1 MLDPTPSPSSA
12 ASTPSYSGI
21 KRPYAAN
28 GSPSTAAQLEVTAH
42 PESLQ
47 SNGYSP
53 PSAMS
58 AMSRPGTSTSPQKP
72 INHDTQPAPS
82 GSHSTFRNVSACNR
96 CRIRKNRCD
105 QRLPRCQSC
114 EKAKVHCVGYDPA
127 TKREIPRSYVFFLES
142 RVAYLEGLLTENG
155 ITFRAPEAHEGE
167 GGELR
172 QAELARAG
180 GDAAHSK
187 DGRGLAGANDKF
199 SFNAPGSDA
208 GIKHESREERQTSP
222 RSMPPKTGREIRNN
236 QYGRKPQVDDA
247 NRRIDKL
254 VSSVG
259 MVPVQGTSDPRY
271 LGSTSGISFAR
282 VVFAAVRSSVS
293 SSVSERGS
301 IRPGSRRQ
309 SAATTVNK
317 SDNSSNPSGGAGGG
331 MHSMRDSYFGLQTKP
346 IMKQAPFPDR
356 EIAQRLVNLYFE
368 YSNAQIPILHRVE
381 FMEVFNRVYATEEK
395 HRSARDLYLLNIVCA
410 IGAGIIFDAKG
421 DGDNTSQDVKEEGG
435 RRSTSPS
442 PAHKRRRLSKQQH
455 QPEEYHAS
463 AVVHLESCLGS
474 SSSTDGFGGGL
485 EELQAV
491 LLLASFALLRPVAP
505 GLWYIAGVAVRLAID
520 LGLHHEDGTGVD
532 SVDEVEVARRMS
544 RMDSIDEHSS
554 EQVRAK
560 LKVDP
565 RERGRREFVRDLRR
579 RLWWCVYSFDR
590 LVSTCVGRPFGITDQ
605 VITTEF
611 PSLLDDEYITK
622 AGLVTAPKGAPTYK
636 LVAHHYF
643 KLRLLQSEIQEVL
656 QYQQAML
663 ARKKG
668 RNRNNSSM
676 HTNLPSPFLQKFDSF
691 RSWRRDIHRR
701 LDEWI
706 RSSPQPHE
714 IRVQFSVQFLEL
726 NYWQTLISL
735 YRQSLTVPKPLASE
749 RTPTEDVSSPSLASV
764 EDPEDEDDVYLMVAE
779 AGQKVLR
786 IYRQLHRVRLVNF
799 TYLATHHLFMAGI
812 SFLYAIWHSPAVR
825 SRLTL
830 DDVDF
835 TVLAATSVL
844 KDLIEKCPPAEACR
858 DAFERMSKA
867 TVQMG
872 LSTTGFGQQVGSI
885 GDRMSTH
892 NSSPQSRQQNQ
903 SPNSDSQYFHDTS
916 FQRAYPHQHYTPSSR
931 ISRPLDSIPEQPV
944 EARTSEPGT
953 DNRFSITSFLST
965 PIDSS
970 KIGKSQSSSPPQQH
984 ERRDIPNRAAST
996 TPEQRSPRSA
1006 SRQLG
1011 DPFSHNQFG
1020 NHLPIAHPQ
1029 PQQPQQHQP
1038 NQQHYAYTNPFE
1050 SRTPQPQHQQQFHS
1064 PQPSQATTPFYL
1076 SGLDFLDGPSRPF
1089 TSDNQMVYTSGA
1101 GASGVDMSTL
1111 PLYSPDSAHAALTGN
1126 SALDLGFGV
1135 GMAVDFQHDWSENT
1149 GFDLFDGLFFGGGG

>member
-1 MLDPTPSPSSA
+1 
-12 ASTPSYSGI
+12 
-21 KRPYAAN
+21 
-28 GSPSTAAQLEVTAH
+28 
-42 PESLQ
+42 
-47 SNGYSP
+47 
-53 PSAMS
+53 
-58 AMSRPGTSTSPQKP
+58 MSRPGTSASQRSTNLEVPPASATS
-72 INHDTQPAPS
+72 HT
-82 GSHSTFRNVSACNR
+82 TFRNVSACNR

-142 RVAYLEGLLTENG
+142 RVAYLEALLTENG
-155 ITFRAPEAHEGE
+155 VAFRPPEAHEGE
-167 GGELR
+167 GDELR
-172 QAELARAG
+172 LASLARASAAIGAAAEGGG
-180 GDAAHSK
+180 GDEAQDATHAK
-187 DGRGLAGANDKF
+187 EAGTKERLPLN
-199 SFNAPGSDA
+199 NNNNIAPGSSDA
-208 GIKHESREERQTSP
+208 RVKREPASP
-222 RSMPPKTGREIRNN
+222 LSVPAKTAARSNSSLYG
-236 QYGRKPQVDDA
+236 GRKSLADDA
-247 NRRIDKL
+247 SRRIDRL

-282 VVFAAVRSSVS
+282 VVFSAVRSSVS

-309 SAATTVNK
+309 SAAASASKNG
-317 SDNSSNPSGGAGGG
+317 SDGAAGGG

-356 EIAQRLVNLYFE
+356 EVSQRLVSLYFE

-395 HRSARDLYLLNIVCA
+395 QRSARDLYFLNIVCA
-410 IGAGIIFDAKG
+410 IGAGVIFDAKG
-421 DGDNTSQDVKEEGG
+421 DGEPTSQEMKNDNS
-435 RRSTSPS
+435 RQSPTPS

-532 SVDEVEVARRMS
+532 SIDEVEVARRMS

-554 EQVRAK
+554 EQFRAK

-565 RERGRREFVRDLRR
+565 RERGRREFIRDFRR

-622 AGLVTAPKGAPTYK
+622 AGFVAAPSGAPSYK

-656 QYQQAML
+656 QHQQAML
-663 ARKKG
+663 ARKNG
-668 RNRNNSSM
+668 RNRNNSFM
-676 HTNLPSPFLQKFDSF
+676 HTELPSPFLQKFDSF
-691 RSWRRDIHRR
+691 RFWRIDIHRR

-706 RSSPQPHE
+706 LSAPKAHE
-714 IRVQFSVQFLEL
+714 IGVQFSLQFLEL

-764 EDPEDEDDVYLMVAE
+764 EEPEDEDDVYSMVAE

-872 LSTTGFGQQVGSI
+872 LSTTGFGQQVGV
-885 GDRMSTH
+885 GDRLGTH
-892 NSSPQSRQQNQ
+892 SPGAQSRTQHQNQ
-903 SPNSDSQYFHDTS
+903 NQNQNQTSDSQYFHNTP
-916 FQRAYPHQHYTPSSR
+916 FYKPYPQQPYYHGPRPSR
-931 ISRPLDSIPEQPV
+931 TLDSIPEQPV
-944 EARTSEPGT
+944 GSRPVEPCT
-953 DNRFSITSFLST
+953 DNRFSITSFLSN
-965 PIDSS
+965 PVDSS
-970 KIGKSQSSSPPQQH
+970 KIGKVQSSSPPQYH
-984 ERRDIPNRAAST
+984 EHRDIPSRAVST
-996 TPEQRSPRSA
+996 TPEKRSPKSA
-1006 SRQLG
+1006 SCQLEDSFSPSQFNSQLQAASQRQQQQQQSPHHQPTHHYTYT
-1011 DPFSHNQFG
+1011 DPF
-1020 NHLPIAHPQ
+1020 A
-1029 PQQPQQHQP
+1029 
-1038 NQQHYAYTNPFE
+1038 
-1050 SRTPQPQHQQQFHS
+1050 SRTPQPNPHQQQFHS
-1064 PQPSQATTPFYL
+1064 PQATSQAGAPFDV
-1076 SGLDFLDGPSRPF
+1076 SELDDLLNSPSRVY
-1089 TSDNQMVYTSGA
+1089 TSDNQAVYTSGE
-1101 GASGVDMSTL
+1101 GADINLTNL
-1111 PLYSPDSAHAALTGN
+1111 PLYSPDSTHAAMAGN

-1135 GMAVDFQHDWSENT
+1135 GTAVDFQHDWNENT

>member
-1 MLDPTPSPSSA
+1 MLDPPTPSPASS
-12 ASTPSYSGI
+12 ASTPSSSGI
-21 KRPYAAN
+21 KRAYAPN
-28 GSPSTAAQLEVTAH
+28 GSPGSAAQLELTAR
-42 PESLQ
+42 PGSLQ
-47 SNGYSP
+47 SAADNTVSYCYSP
-53 PSAMS
+53 PPPAMS
-58 AMSRPGTSTSPQKP
+58 AMSRPSTSASQKS
-72 INHDTQPAPS
+72 INHEIQSSSA
-82 GSHSTFRNVSACNR
+82 GSHATFRNVSACNR

-142 RVAYLEGLLTENG
+142 RVAYLETLLRANG
-155 ITFRAPEAHEGE
+155 IAFRPPEAHEGE
-167 GGELR
+167 EDELQQASNYLLRGG
-172 QAELARAG
+172 G
-180 GDAAHSK
+180 GDAAHAK
-187 DGRGLAGANDKF
+187 DGSSSNVR
-199 SFNAPGSDA
+199 
-208 GIKHESREERQTSP
+208 IKHESRDERETSP
-222 RSMPPKTGREIRNN
+222 RSGAAKTARDSKSNDNN
-236 QYGRKPQVDDA
+236 NSNNTNQRGSRKSLVDDA

-282 VVFAAVRSSVS
+282 VVFSAVRSSVS

-309 SAATTVNK
+309 SAIANANK
-317 SDNSSNPSGGAGGG
+317 NEAAGNGSGGG

-356 EIAQRLVNLYFE
+356 EVAQRLVSLYFE

-381 FMEVFNRVYATEEK
+381 FMELFNRIYATEAK
-395 HRSARDLYLLNIVCA
+395 QRSARDLYFLNIVCA

-421 DGDNTSQDVKEEGG
+421 DGDAASQEVKGEDG
-435 RRSTSPS
+435 RRSASPS
-442 PAHKRRRLSKQQH
+442 PAQKRRRLSKQQH

-532 SVDEVEVARRMS
+532 SVDEAEVARRMS
-544 RMDSIDEHSS
+544 RMDSIDENSS

-565 RERGRREFVRDLRR
+565 RERGRREFIRDLRR

-622 AGLVTAPKGAPTYK
+622 AGFVAAPAGAPSYK
-636 LVAHHYF
+636 FVAHHYF

-663 ARKKG
+663 ARKNG
-668 RNRNNSSM
+668 RNRNNASM

-706 RSSPQPHE
+706 QSSPQAQE
-714 IRVQFSVQFLEL
+714 IGVKFSLQFLEL

-764 EDPEDEDDVYLMVAE
+764 EEPEDEDDVYLMVAE

-872 LSTTGFGQQVGSI
+872 LSTTGFGQQGSI
-885 GDRMSTH
+885 GDRLATTH
-892 NSSPQSRQQNQ
+892 DSSSQPRQQHQ
-903 SPNSDSQYFHDTS
+903 RQHSDSQYFHEAS
-916 FQRAYPHQHYTPSSR
+916 FHKTHPHQQHFHGSR
-931 ISRPLDSIPEQPV
+931 ISRALDSIPEQP
-944 EARTSEPGT
+944 AEPRPAEPIT
-953 DNRFSITSFLST
+953 DNRFSITSFLSN
-965 PIDSS
+965 PVDSS
-970 KIGKSQSSSPPQQH
+970 KIGKSQSSSPH
-984 ERRDIPNRAAST
+984 ERRDIPNREAST
-996 TPEQRSPRSA
+996 TPEKRSPKSS

-1011 DPFSHNQFG
+1011 DPFSPNQFD
-1020 NHLPIAHPQ
+1020 NRLSLTQ
-1029 PQQPQQHQP
+1029 QRQQQQPQHHP
-1038 NQQHYAYTNPFE
+1038 YTYTDPFVN
-1050 SRTPQPQHQQQFHS
+1050 RTPQPNPSQQQFHHS
-1064 PQPSQATTPFYL
+1064 PQPSSQAATPFYL
-1076 SGLDFLDGPSRPF
+1076 SGLDFLDGPPRPF
-1089 TSDNQMVYTSGA
+1089 TSDNQMVYTSGE
-1101 GASGVDMSTL
+1101 GTGVDISSL
-1111 PLYSPDSAHAALTGN
+1111 PLYSPDSVHTTLAGN

>member
-1 MLDPTPSPSSA
+1 
-12 ASTPSYSGI
+12 
-21 KRPYAAN
+21 
-28 GSPSTAAQLEVTAH
+28 
-42 PESLQ
+42 
-47 SNGYSP
+47 
-53 PSAMS
+53 
-58 AMSRPGTSTSPQKP
+58 MSRPGTSASQRSTNLEVSPASA
-72 INHDTQPAPS
+72 T
-82 GSHSTFRNVSACNR
+82 SHSTFRNVSACNR

-142 RVAYLEGLLTENG
+142 RVAYLEALLAENG
-155 ITFRAPEAHEGE
+155 VAFRPPEAHEGE
-167 GGELR
+167 GDELR
-172 QAELARAG
+172 LASLARASAGTGAAAEGGG
-180 GDAAHSK
+180 GDEGRDATHAKEAGEKERLPLNNNNNIDARVKREPASPLSVPAKTAA
-187 DGRGLAGANDKF
+187 
-199 SFNAPGSDA
+199 
-208 GIKHESREERQTSP
+208 
-222 RSMPPKTGREIRNN
+222 RSNSSLYG
-236 QYGRKPQVDDA
+236 GRKSLADDA
-247 NRRIDKL
+247 SRRIDKL

-282 VVFAAVRSSVS
+282 VVFSAVRSSVS

-309 SAATTVNK
+309 SAAASASKNG
-317 SDNSSNPSGGAGGG
+317 SDGAAGGG

-356 EIAQRLVNLYFE
+356 EVAQRLVSLYFE

-395 HRSARDLYLLNIVCA
+395 QRSARDLYFLNIVCA
-410 IGAGIIFDAKG
+410 IGAGVIFDAKG
-421 DGDNTSQDVKEEGG
+421 DGEPTSQEMKNDDS
-435 RRSTSPS
+435 RQSPTPS

-532 SVDEVEVARRMS
+532 SIDEVEVARRMS

-565 RERGRREFVRDLRR
+565 RERGRREFIRDFRR

-622 AGLVTAPKGAPTYK
+622 AGFVAAPSGAPSYK

-656 QYQQAML
+656 QHQQAML
-663 ARKKG
+663 ARKNG
-668 RNRNNSSM
+668 RNRNNSFM
-676 HTNLPSPFLQKFDSF
+676 HTKLPSPFLQKFDSF
-691 RSWRRDIHRR
+691 RSWRIDIHRR

-706 RSSPQPHE
+706 QSAPKAHE
-714 IRVQFSVQFLEL
+714 IGVQFSLQFLEL

-764 EDPEDEDDVYLMVAE
+764 EEPEDEDDVYSMVAE

-872 LSTTGFGQQVGSI
+872 LSTTGFGQQVGV
-885 GDRMSTH
+885 GDRLGTH
-892 NSSPQSRQQNQ
+892 NPRDQSKTQNQ
-903 SPNSDSQYFHDTS
+903 NQNQNQTSDSQYVHN
-916 FQRAYPHQHYTPSSR
+916 TPFYKPFPQQPYYHG
-931 ISRPLDSIPEQPV
+931 SRPSRTLDSIPEQPV
-944 EARTSEPGT
+944 GSRPVEPCT
-953 DNRFSITSFLST
+953 DNRFSITSFLSN
-965 PIDSS
+965 PVDSS
-970 KIGKSQSSSPPQQH
+970 RIGKAQSSSPPQYH
-984 ERRDIPNRAAST
+984 EHRDIPSRAAST
-996 TPEQRSPRSA
+996 TPEKRSPKSA
-1006 SRQLG
+1006 SRQLEN
-1011 DPFSHNQFG
+1011 PFSPSQF
-1020 NHLPIAHPQ
+1020 NSQLQAASQ
-1029 PQQPQQHQP
+1029 RQQQPQQQQQSPHHQP
-1038 NQQHYAYTNPFE
+1038 THHYTYTDPFA
-1050 SRTPQPQHQQQFHS
+1050 SRTPQPNPHQQQFHS
-1064 PQPSQATTPFYL
+1064 PQATSQAGAPFYV
-1076 SGLDFLDGPSRPF
+1076 SGLDDLLNSPSRPY
-1089 TSDNQMVYTSGA
+1089 TSDNQAVYTSGE
-1101 GASGVDMSTL
+1101 GADINLTSL
-1111 PLYSPDSAHAALTGN
+1111 PLYSPDSTQAAMAGN

-1135 GMAVDFQHDWSENT
+1135 GTAVDFQHDWNENT